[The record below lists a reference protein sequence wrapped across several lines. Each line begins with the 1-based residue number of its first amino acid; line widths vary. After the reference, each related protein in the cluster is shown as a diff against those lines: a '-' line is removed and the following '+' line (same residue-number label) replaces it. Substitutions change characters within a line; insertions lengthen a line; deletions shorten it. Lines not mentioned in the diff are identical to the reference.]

1 MMVPG
6 QGEYEITVKNLV
18 NPNTLKVLT
27 PSNNFIMLDNLV
39 SHNFKNK
46 HNKRGITVKI
56 DQEERHKQVK
66 ALGKLILPKA
76 LRKLFK

>member
-1 MMVPG
+1 MVPG
-6 QGEYEITVKNLV
+6 QGELEITVKNLV

-27 PSNNFIMLDNLV
+27 PSNNFMNIQNLQGILPI
-39 SHNFKNK
+39 KNK
-46 HNKRGITVKI
+46 HIKRGITVKI
-56 DQEERHKQVK
+56 DQEERQKQVR